1 MNAMKSVFKALLL
14 GTLVAGVTSAC
25 TADHWNGEPWGWTG
39 SRGGPMDGPMGGP
52 MHGPMSGPMH
62 GGMMN
67 GMMGAIPMPST
78 GGRETWLE
86 ANSPEAKRFNHY
98 CSQCHALPSPA
109 QHTRAEWPA
118 VVARMKAHMQEL
130 SQQSQ
135 VPDPP
140 ELEKIIAYLQKNAYS
155 PVNARE

>member
-1 MNAMKSVFKALLL
+1 MKSVFKALLV

-52 MHGPMSGPMH
+52 MR

-67 GMMGAIPMPST
+67 GMMGATPRPST
-78 GGRETWLE
+78 GGREPWLE

-98 CSQCHALPSPA
+98 CSQCHALPSPT

-118 VVARMKAHMQEL
+118 VVARMKAHMQDVNRRV
-130 SQQSQ
+130 Q

-140 ELEKIIAYLQKNAYS
+140 ALEKIIAYLQKNAYS